1 MERHPG
7 SRETPE
13 SLRDELVRTMHISK
27 ADSTNRTTPDLAVK
41 EEGVKEEAVKEET
54 VKEEIVSIEENTLKQ
69 ELDEDSLTAVDNSES
84 NDEVSR
90 EKWAC
95 PQHYIHLFYDD
106 QDKSVECV
114 LTQQLLDM
122 RKALEPK

>member
-27 ADSTNRTTPDLAVK
+27 ADSANRTSPDLAVK

-54 VKEEIVSIEENTLKQ
+54 VKEEIISI
-69 ELDEDSLTAVDNSES
+69 
-84 NDEVSR
+84 
-90 EKWAC
+90 
-95 PQHYIHLFYDD
+95 
-106 QDKSVECV
+106 
-114 LTQQLLDM
+114 
-122 RKALEPK
+122 